1 MRLFS
6 NKDINTQVSIL
17 NEAILNIFSDYV
29 PSKYITI
36 DDKDPIWMNETVK
49 LKIKAKENMYK
60 KYIQNGKF
68 ESDFVLLETLIT

>member
-17 NEAILNIFSDYV
+17 NEAILNIFSDSV